1 MENKGKK
8 EKIGKERLLSKNTA
22 IVKLSDIA
30 KHGNILSAEFHIN
43 RLKGK
48 FPYILKDGLYERA
61 LNHQVKNAEY
71 LTPQQAKE
79 INNLLN
85 AKKHIDIEIENI
97 KKAKKS
103 K

>member
-1 MENKGKK
+1 MKNKDKK
-8 EKIGKERLLSKNTA
+8 VGNNTA

-30 KHGNILSAEFHIN
+30 KYGNILSAEFHIN
-43 RLKGK
+43 RLNGK
-48 FPYILKDGLYERA
+48 HPYILKNGLYERVE
-61 LNHQVKNAEY
+61 NKNYLIKDAEY
-71 LTPQQAKE
+71 YTPQQAKE

-97 KKAKKS
+97 KKPKKS